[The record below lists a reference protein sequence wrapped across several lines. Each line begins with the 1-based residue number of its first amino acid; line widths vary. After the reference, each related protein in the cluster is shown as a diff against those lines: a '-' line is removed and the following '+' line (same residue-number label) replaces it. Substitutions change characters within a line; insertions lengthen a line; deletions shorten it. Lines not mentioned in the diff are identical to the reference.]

1 MILRSARAR
10 TVFMVVVALCA
21 ASPALA
27 DSDLPETVVVSAT
40 RTPTD
45 LSKIGSSISVITAK
59 DIKDQQAV
67 FVTDILQDAPGVVV
81 NQTGPRGADS
91 SIQLRGAPTEG
102 TFVLI
107 DGVEVSDPSRTQT
120 AFDFSQLTTQ
130 GIDRIEILRGSQSV
144 LYGGDAVGGVISITT
159 KRGSGD
165 LDGLVYGERG
175 SYGTYLLGGSA
186 RGGLDGDRFGYNVN
200 VQYLGSDGFSAAD
213 SNLPGNTEADRYH
226 NISTNGRFDY
236 AISDDVDLKAVYRYA
251 GGLLNYDA
259 CGGPFCDESDIGDY
273 FHQYS
278 GRVSSEF
285 RLFDGMFTGEVGAAF
300 ARDDRTNFDNG
311 GSDYFDIGER
321 EQFDFKGA
329 VNFDPDNIVVFGA
342 ETKRDFSHT
351 DSDPKTE
358 SNRNT
363 GYYAEYQAGFFNALY
378 TTLGIRVDDNER
390 FGAFTTYRGTLVYDI
405 AATDTKLK
413 GSYSTGFRAP
423 SLFELFGVCCG
434 DPMLGNPA
442 LKPQTSRSWDIGAE
456 QQLLDGEMKLGVTYF
471 RLDAGNIIQ
480 FGGLFGT
487 PAPNYFN
494 IPGTSAS
501 DGIEASVDWHP
512 LAQLALNFAYTY
524 NNAEDATGARL
535 TERPRHL
542 FNLNANYAFLDD
554 RANANLDIRYMSDTA
569 DDDFSTFPSTTV
581 NLGSYAVVNFG
592 LSYRV
597 FEQTEL
603 YGRVENLFDQKYE
616 TEFGYGTAGQSFYFG
631 IRQKV

>member
-1 MILRSARAR
+1 MTSRSIRAQ
-10 TVFMVVVALCA
+10 TAFLLIFTFCLA
-21 ASPALA
+21 APAFA
-27 DSDLPETVVVSAT
+27 DDGAETVVVTAT

-45 LSKIGSSISVITAK
+45 LAKVGSSISVITQK
-59 DIKDQQAV
+59 DIQNQQTV
-67 FVTDILQDAPGVVV
+67 FVTDILQTTPGVFVS
-81 NQTGPRGADS
+81 QAGARGGDS
-91 SIQLRGAPTEG
+91 SVQLRGAPTEG

-120 AFDFSQLTTQ
+120 AFDFSQLMAE

-144 LYGGDAVGGVISITT
+144 LYGGDAVGGVVNILT
-159 KRGSGD
+159 KRGAGD
-165 LDGLVYGERG
+165 FDGLVYGEGG
-175 SYGTYLLGGSA
+175 SYGTYLFGGSA
-186 RGGLDGDRFGYNVN
+186 RGGLDNDRFGYNVN

-213 SNLPGNTEADRYH
+213 SNLPGNTETDRYH
-226 NISTNGRFDY
+226 NISTSGRFDF
-236 AISDDVDLKAVYRYA
+236 AVSDDVDLKAVYRYA
-251 GGLLNYDA
+251 GGLKNYDA

-285 RLFDGMFTGEVGAAF
+285 RLFDGLFDGEVGAAF
-300 ARDDRTNFDNG
+300 AHDARNNFDNG

-329 VNFDPDNIVVFGA
+329 LNFSPDDILVFGA

-351 DSDPKTE
+351 DTDPHTE

-363 GYYAEYQAGFFNALY
+363 GTYAMYQAGFFDALY
-378 TTLGIRVDDNER
+378 VTLGVRLDDNER
-390 FGAFTTYRGTLVYDI
+390 FGTFTTYRGTLAYNIDS
-405 AATDTKLK
+405 TGTKFK
-413 GSYSTGFRAP
+413 ASYATGFRAP

-442 LKPQTSRSWDIGAE
+442 LKPQTSNSWDIGVE
-456 QQLLDGEMKLGVTYF
+456 QQVIDDTLKLGVTYF
-471 RLDAGNIIQ
+471 RLDANNLIQ
-480 FGGLFGT
+480 FSGAFGT

-494 IPGTSAS
+494 VPGTSTS
-501 DGIEASVDWHP
+501 DGIEAFLDWRP
-512 LAQLALNFAYTY
+512 LPQLAFNAAYTY
-524 NNAEDATGARL
+524 NNVEDATGARL
-535 TERPRHL
+535 TERPRHV
-542 FNLNANYAFLDD
+542 FNLNANYVFLDD
-554 RANANLDIRYMSDTA
+554 RANANFNLRYVSDTL
-569 DDDFSTFPSTTV
+569 DSDFSAFPTATV

-592 LSYRV
+592 LAYRL
-597 FEQTEL
+597 FDRSEL